1 MYTAMT
7 KAASAVVL
15 GAAMAEAFAPA
26 AGLSLATPSAR
37 LAASSAPPLR
47 GALRRPAATRLLAH
61 VDPASA
67 FHVIDSLQA
76 GLALAQEAAEEL
88 EEVYA
93 PSAGG
98 YAQTSYYGTL
108 GLYLVSLPGLYST
121 ITRAVKF
128 KPIQKVYEA
137 PGPAAGREVRQTAG
151 EISAYFRAMNFQ
163 PEPTGDKITFR
174 GTMGRSRGQAAFL
187 TFVTFLSMAS
197 LAIVLT
203 ISNPLVPVNE
213 FSPWYALTLLSPLA
227 GVYYWTNAVK
237 EITVEM
243 KLEESEDGK
252 KVEITTVGQK
262 EELERFVQAMESSI
276 GLGEKGMERVPSLM
290 ETFNDIR
297 N

>member
-1 MYTAMT
+1 MHAL
-7 KAASAVVL
+7 S
-15 GAAMAEAFAPA
+15 APA
-26 AGLSLATPSAR
+26 S
-37 LAASSAPPLR
+37 R
-47 GALRRPAATRLLAH
+47 GRGINRSGAIHTRAH
-61 VDPASA
+61 IDPAHA
-67 FHVIDSLQA
+67 FSMADTFQA
-76 GLALAQEAAEEL
+76 AITIAQEAAEDL
-88 EEVYA
+88 EDVAEAAYV

-128 KPIQKVYEA
+128 KPIQKIYEA

-163 PEPTGDKITFR
+163 PEPSGDKIVFR

-203 ISNPLVPVNE
+203 IQYPLVPVNE
-213 FSPWYALTLLSPLA
+213 FSPWYAVTAASPLA
-227 GVYYWTNAVK
+227 GLYYWTKAVK

-243 KLEESEDGK
+243 KLEEVDDGNK
-252 KVEITTVGQK
+252 LEITTVGQK
-262 EELERFVQAMESSI
+262 EELERFVQAMEKSI

-290 ETFNDIR
+290 ETFNDLK
-297 N
+297 

>member
-1 MYTAMT
+1 M
-7 KAASAVVL
+7 
-15 GAAMAEAFAPA
+15 P
-26 AGLSLATPSAR
+26 LSSNGDLISD
-37 LAASSAPPLR
+37 
-47 GALRRPAATRLLAH
+47 G
-61 VDPASA
+61 
-67 FHVIDSLQA
+67 
-76 GLALAQEAAEEL
+76 
-88 EEVYA
+88 
-93 PSAGG
+93 
-98 YAQTSYYGTL
+98 
-108 GLYLVSLPGLYST
+108 
-121 ITRAVKF
+121 VK
-128 KPIQKVYEA
+128 IA
-137 PGPAAGREVRQTAG
+137 AG

-262 EELERFVQAMESSI
+262 EELERFVQVTRAATLCSAAAVYHADAWTSLARSALSLAANLQCRRGRHPSSVVWIELGMCTHSRLQTQAMESSI

>member
-1 MYTAMT
+1 VAD
-7 KAASAVVL
+7 
-15 GAAMAEAFAPA
+15 F
-26 AGLSLATPSAR
+26 
-37 LAASSAPPLR
+37 
-47 GALRRPAATRLLAH
+47 
-61 VDPASA
+61 
-67 FHVIDSLQA
+67 LQA
-76 GLALAQEAAEEL
+76 GLMLAQDAADEL
-88 EEVYA
+88 EDVADAAYV
-93 PSAGG
+93 PSEGG

-108 GLYLVSLPGLYST
+108 ALYFISLPGLYST

-128 KPIQKVYEA
+128 KPIEKVYEA

-203 ISNPLVPVNE
+203 IQYPLVPVQD
-213 FSPWYALTLLSPLA
+213 FSPWYGITLLSPLSGA
-227 GVYYWTNAVK
+227 YYWTKAVK

-243 KLEESEDGK
+243 KMEEVDDGRK
-252 KVEITTVGQK
+252 LEITTVGQK
-262 EELERFVQAMESSI
+262 EELERFVQAMEKSI
-276 GLGEKGMERVPSLM
+276 SLSEKGMERVPSLM
-290 ETFNDIR
+290 ETFNDLK